1 MHRILKTKN
10 KTRKRLLS
18 LISLHRSK
26 SWPSLQ
32 HGIGKHAF
40 SGGLS
45 PTQTHAVQICDPT
58 KVQTYPT
65 GCLCKVCSVKY
76 CCLCSTVPTTAVE
89 ITNALVPPSVLQH
102 PESLLHVSSFYY
114 KIQLTKLVTLD
125 PYNPANYKEQFAAA
139 T

>member
-1 MHRILKTKN
+1 M
-10 KTRKRLLS
+10 
-18 LISLHRSK
+18 
-26 SWPSLQ
+26 
-32 HGIGKHAF
+32 
-40 SGGLS
+40 
-45 PTQTHAVQICDPT
+45 
-58 KVQTYPT
+58 
-65 GCLCKVCSVKY
+65 
-76 CCLCSTVPTTAVE
+76 E